1 MSPRK
6 AAPSNS
12 SGKTK
17 ARGKKLSASQ
27 EAQAPA
33 PIVPEPEPEPEPE
46 AETSPSSPQPSATA
60 TLTRAPNEL
69 ELAPTVTIQ
78 RLAELLGVSGV
89 EIIKNLMRN
98 GVMVSLTQVIDFETA
113 SIVASE
119 FGFEARPAPRTEKD
133 LLLDVLESGIIAAED
148 PAKLR
153 PRPPVVTILGHV
165 DHGKTTLLDA
175 IRQTKVAASE
185 VGGIT
190 QHIGAYQVDIK
201 DLKITFLDTPGHEAF
216 TAMRA
221 RGAKV
226 TDIVV
231 LVVAADDGVMPQTVE
246 AINHA
251 KAAEVPILV
260 AINKID
266 MANANVGK
274 VKQQVSEYGVLIEEY
289 GGDVPA
295 VLISARERQG
305 IDDLL
310 ETLLLMAELQQLQA
324 NPERP
329 AAGAVIEAKLD
340 KTKGPVATLLVQTG
354 TLQVGDTLIVGNTRG
369 RVKAML
375 TETGTRL
382 KIAVPATPV
391 EVLGLDS
398 VAQAGDSFA
407 VVKDEK
413 LAKSYLQER
422 QQQERE
428 RTLAP
433 ALKPLTL
440 EDVFTQMKTGQVKEL
455 SLILKTDVQ
464 GSIEPIKNSLE
475 RLSIDIAKVN
485 LLHTGTGSITDGDV
499 LLALAS
505 KAIILGFSSR
515 VEPGAKR
522 MAEAEGIEIR
532 LYDVIYK
539 LVEDVHQALEGIL
552 EPTISEIIDGRAEV
566 RQLFSLGKRVKV
578 AGIYVRDGTIMR
590 GNQVKIL
597 RKGQVLHQGSLNSLK
612 HFQNDVR
619 EMQAGTEC
627 GVIIEGFTDFETGD
641 ILECFHQE
649 KTATRI
655 TIPSS

>member
-33 PIVPEPEPEPEPE
+33 PIVPEPEPEPE